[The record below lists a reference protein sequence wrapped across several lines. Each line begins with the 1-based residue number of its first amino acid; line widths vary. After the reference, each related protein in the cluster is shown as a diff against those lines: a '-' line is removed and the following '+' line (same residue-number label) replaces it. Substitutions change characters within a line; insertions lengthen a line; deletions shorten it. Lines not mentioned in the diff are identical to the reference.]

1 MLRKLLKHEF
11 RATSRIMLPLFGVL
25 LLASV
30 GANLSI
36 RGMLRSDNAFVS
48 TLGII
53 LIMLFTVAVIAVG
66 IIAFILMIS
75 RFYKNLLQDEGYVMM
90 TLPVSVH
97 QQIWSKLIV
106 STVWFAAT
114 VVIIGLA
121 CFITAFDIRFVGELW
136 SGLADLARAIVQAN
150 HPALVANGAAFSAET
165 LILCI
170 LASIALCLRAY
181 SAMAIGF
188 SRPNHKGLFSVAAYI
203 GIGVVMQILGGIG
216 ISLLNDS
223 WLHQLLLGWTP
234 EVSGVAAIHLGMW
247 LMIVLEV
254 LYSAVFY
261 FLTVYFLQKHLNL
274 E

>member
-11 RATSRIMLPLFGVL
+11 RATARIMLPLFGL
-25 LLASV
+25 LVLASV

-36 RGMLRSDNAFVS
+36 RGMLDSDSTFLS
-48 TLGII
+48 TLGTI
-53 LIMLFTVAVIAVG
+53 LIMLFTVAIVAVG
-66 IIAFILMIS
+66 IMAFILMIN

-90 TLPVSVH
+90 TLPVSIH

-114 VVIIGLA
+114 VLVIILA
-121 CFITAFDIRFVGELW
+121 CCITAFDIRFMGELW
-136 SGLADLARAIVQAN
+136 REMKNIVHAVIQYN
-150 HPALVANGAAFSAET
+150 HMDVVANGAAFALEA
-165 LILCI
+165 LILW
-170 LASIALCLRAY
+170 AY

-203 GIGVVMQILGGIG
+203 GTGVVLQILGGIV

-223 WLHQLLLGWTP
+223 WFHRLLLGWEP
-234 EVSGVAAIHLGMW
+234 NVSVVAGMHLGMW
-247 LMIVLEV
+247 FLIVLE
-254 LYSAVFY
+254 LIYCAVFY